1 MGPWTTRLSSSHL
14 PGALPTPLAFLSG
27 QEREEEEEGEGEISK
42 RSHRPRVVAG
52 IPGAD
57 FICRMSTSR
66 GPVGTGG
73 GIERTQNATGRRERE
88 RERGAARPWD
98 PDRTQTRQHR
108 TAINSPLDLS
118 CLTAPI
124 GARGSYYP
132 RGLDHFSSPRTP
144 ARVFSPRPPLPII
157 STLLSAPVSL
167 PVPLSSLHF
176 SLEGEELVHD
186 RKDFERN
193 GSKC

>member
-1 MGPWTTRLSSSHL
+1 MSSR
-14 PGALPTPLAFLSG
+14 AFLELILFVGCQPVAAQSG
-27 QEREEEEEGEGEISK
+27 QGEE
-42 RSHRPRVVAG
+42 
-52 IPGAD
+52 
-57 FICRMSTSR
+57 SR
-66 GPVGTGG
+66 G
-73 GIERTQNATGRRERE
+73 RRMRRDEERE